1 MSSVLS
7 YLSDQHVWGEQ
18 TKSKLQ
24 YSLKTMHKWPMSIYL
39 PVCRA
44 AEWIKTNPRP
54 SYMLPTSNALKI
66 IRHTLTGSESERTEK
81 IPCK

>member
-1 MSSVLS
+1 
-7 YLSDQHVWGEQ
+7 
-18 TKSKLQ
+18 
-24 YSLKTMHKWPMSIYL
+24 MSIYL

-81 IPCK
+81 IPCKQKSNETCFGYIYMR

>member
-1 MSSVLS
+1 
-7 YLSDQHVWGEQ
+7 
-18 TKSKLQ
+18 
-24 YSLKTMHKWPMSIYL
+24 MHKWPMSIYL